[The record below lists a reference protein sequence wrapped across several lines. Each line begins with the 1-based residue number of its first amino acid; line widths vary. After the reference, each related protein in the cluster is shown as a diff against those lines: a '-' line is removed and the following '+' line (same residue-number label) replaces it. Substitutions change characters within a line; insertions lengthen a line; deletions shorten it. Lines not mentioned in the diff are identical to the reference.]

1 LTPNM
6 VFSKK
11 ASLILALGFFYSS
24 LGILSTNSAL
34 LISGILLIVYIAINW
49 FFYSIREKALFSSDI
64 TVARKFNTDLKL
76 SFTNK
81 KIPVT
86 VTVKNNTGRDFEYVE
101 ITDYTP
107 DSFEVLGENSRIVA
121 LNGKCE
127 YTFTYYAI
135 PKRRGVHK
143 FTGVSVYVAD
153 KGNLFYNEKFF
164 QVLNT
169 ITIYPSIEE
178 ISIDKIRQERRST
191 LRALGA
197 HKSKQTGIGSD
208 FAGIRE
214 YIHGDS
220 FRKIEWKSTSRLN
233 KLMTREFESDIRVP
247 AIIFLDVSATMDTGK
262 IGHTKLDYAIKTAAA
277 FSKFALDNNDP
288 VGLYT
293 FSNKIHTIIKPNLGK
308 KQLYQILH
316 TLARID
322 PRIASEISADYY
334 LLIDIIKQYLSKSF
348 PETFVEYDWDIDTKV
363 LNFVGEQLKL
373 KESSRIRMQ
382 KDYDFAERKLI
393 KYCIE
398 KGIELPFQYNGE
410 INKDIGLYNA
420 IKSAI
425 VEVKGSSLFII
436 ISDLIGLETSDRIK
450 EALKLARV
458 HHHKVMVLSP
468 YTPYFETIETPQK
481 KKNKILN
488 KILNKIDLKID
499 LPSWIKK
506 EKIDLN
512 EITKQ
517 LVELKYSKTREEFS
531 KELKGIGIPV
541 LSLSPEDFIVKLLSQ
556 LLKMKQQRMSI

>member
-1 LTPNM
+1 M

-49 FFYSIREKALFSSDI
+49 FFYSIREKTLFSSDI

-86 VTVKNNTGRDFEYVE
+86 ITVKNNTGRDFEYVE

-121 LNGKCE
+121 LNGKSE

-169 ITIYPSIEE
+169 ITVYPSIEE

-262 IGHTKLDYAIKTAAA
+262 IGPTKLDYAIKTAAA
-277 FSKFALDNNDP
+277 FSKFALDSNDP

-322 PRIASEISADYY
+322 PRISSEIDANYY

-348 PETFVEYDWDIDTKV
+348 PETFVESDWDIDTKV

-382 KDYDFAERKLI
+382 KDYEFAERKLI

-398 KGIELPFQYNGE
+398 SGIELPFQYNGE

-420 IKSAI
+420 IKKAI
-425 VEVKGSSLFII
+425 VEEKGSSLFII
-436 ISDLIGLETSDRIK
+436 ISDLIGLETSDRTK
-450 EALKLARV
+450 DSLKLARL

-481 KKNKILN
+481 QN

-517 LVELKYSKTREEFS
+517 LVELKYSKTREEFA

-556 LLKMKQQRMSI
+556 LLKMKQQRITVFE

>member
-1 LTPNM
+1 
-6 VFSKK
+6 
-11 ASLILALGFFYSS
+11 
-24 LGILSTNSAL
+24 
-34 LISGILLIVYIAINW
+34 
-49 FFYSIREKALFSSDI
+49 
-64 TVARKFNTDLKL
+64 
-76 SFTNK
+76 
-81 KIPVT
+81 
-86 VTVKNNTGRDFEYVE
+86 
-101 ITDYTP
+101 
-107 DSFEVLGENSRIVA
+107 
-121 LNGKCE
+121 
-127 YTFTYYAI
+127 
-135 PKRRGVHK
+135 
-143 FTGVSVYVAD
+143 
-153 KGNLFYNEKFF
+153 
-164 QVLNT
+164 
-169 ITIYPSIEE
+169 
-178 ISIDKIRQERRST
+178 
-191 LRALGA
+191 A

-436 ISDLIGLETSDRIK
+436 ISDLIGLETSDRTK

-481 KKNKILN
+481 QNKILN
-488 KILNKIDLKID
+488 KCANILNKIDLPF
-499 LPSWIKK
+499 LHKK
-506 EKIDLN
+506 EKIDLD

-517 LVELKYSKTREEFS
+517 LVELKYSKTREEFA
-531 KELKGIGIPV
+531 KELKSIGIPV

>member
-1 LTPNM
+1 M

-64 TVARKFNTDLKL
+64 TVARKFNTELKL

-86 VTVKNNTGRDFEYVE
+86 VTVKNNTGRSFEYVE

-107 DSFEVLGENSRIVA
+107 DSFEVLGENETIIIGE
-121 LNGKCE
+121 LNGKSE

-135 PKRRGVHK
+135 PKKRGVHK

-169 ITIYPSIEE
+169 ITVYPSIEE
-178 ISIDKIRQERRST
+178 ISIDKIRNERRST

-262 IGHTKLDYAIKTAAA
+262 IGPTKLDYAIKTAAA
-277 FSKFALDNNDP
+277 FSKFALDSNDP

-293 FSNKIHTIIKPNLGK
+293 FSNKIHTKIKPNLGK

-322 PRIASEISADYY
+322 PRIASEIDANYY
-334 LLIDIIKQYLSKSF
+334 LLIDLIKQYLSKSF
-348 PETFVEYDWDIDTKV
+348 PETFVESDWDIDTKV

-382 KDYDFAERKLI
+382 KDYEFAERKLI

-398 KGIELPFQYNGE
+398 SGIELPFQYTAV
-410 INKDIGLYNA
+410 NKDIGLYNA
-420 IKSAI
+420 IKNAI

-436 ISDLIGLETSDRIK
+436 ISDLIGLETSNRTKD
-450 EALKLARV
+450 ALKLARV

-468 YTPYFETIETPQK
+468 YTPYFETIETSQK
-481 KKNKILN
+481 QNKILN
-488 KILNKIDLKID
+488 KILNKIDLPF
-499 LPSWIKK
+499 LHKK
-506 EKIDLN
+506 EKIDLDD
-512 EITKQ
+512 ITKH
-517 LVELKYSKTREEFS
+517 LIELKYSKTRDEFA
-531 KELKGIGIPV
+531 KELKSIGIPV

-556 LLKMKQQRMSI
+556 LLKMKQHRVSLFE